1 MRILSYFKSLWPIL
15 IFIIAESVAIT
26 MAQVAF
32 DIKWVTNINIWLSE
46 IFWQLFLFELFAVIF
61 GKVKNQHL
69 QLLLTVLP
77 SIFIAHTISLTF
89 TEAPSIWDII
99 RIILYIALMLCFV
112 AKGIIKGQQQ
122 IRKEETELKLQ
133 YKQAVSETPPE
144 KLAIIHNCKRL
155 EEEHPEEFAFI
166 RRFSMEF
173 VDDIIATEKELKNE
187 SNDTEEN

>member
-1 MRILSYFKSLWPIL
+1 MSYLKKLWPIF
-15 IFIIAESVAIT
+15 IFILAESIVIT
-26 MAQVAF
+26 MANVSF
-32 DIKWVTNINIWLSE
+32 DIKWVSDINIWLSE
-46 IFWQLFLFELFAVIF
+46 IFWQLFLFELFAVVF
-61 GKVKNQHL
+61 RKVKNQHL

-89 TEAPSIWDII
+89 TEAPNVWDII
-99 RIILYIALMLCFV
+99 RIILYVALMLCFI

-122 IRKEETELKLQ
+122 IKKEEAELKLK
-133 YKQAVSETPPE
+133 YKQVVSETPPE

-166 RRFSMEF
+166 RKFSMEF
-173 VDDIIATEKELKNE
+173 VDDIIATEKELKHE